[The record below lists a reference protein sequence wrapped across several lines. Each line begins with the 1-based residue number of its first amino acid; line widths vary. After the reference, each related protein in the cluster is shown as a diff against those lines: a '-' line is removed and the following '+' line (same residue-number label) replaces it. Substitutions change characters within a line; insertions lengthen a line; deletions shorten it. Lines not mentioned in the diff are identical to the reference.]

1 MNIAGE
7 TSKIAPAGEASAKPQ
22 KLTGSSVAGAVY
34 VPEDDEVYF
43 LAPSQW
49 KAANREAEES
59 DKCIRDFIEKVENG
73 ATDEAGKA
81 GLEKARQDAGK
92 KIKKIKALVDG
103 VDPKKRLTEIHYLTG
118 GRPGIA
124 FVSQEQK
131 EKWRA
136 PALPENRSSLSQRDR
151 RTLERK
157 GEKGLEDKLRYRE
170 KQAARKEAG
179 RESTREQARQKKD
192 IEKRSW
198 FKRDEKGNRTLKRET
213 GAIKEKLLVAEIALK
228 AEWRK
233 DGNLFNWKSIGGT
246 LSEGKSYNVDWTAQ
260 AMRYTAGASA
270 GLVFDPAK
278 MAIKMKADVK
288 ASFALAEAELTS
300 YYFLPNR
307 TGWTLDAQRSGAKLH
322 LCSLR
327 FAAYVKF
334 QAFAGANA
342 AISAQLGIEPDK
354 TTRRY
359 VPIGIEGLPKNPK
372 DEPTRDGGLLEVSA
386 FAGAQVSGTVGGSL
400 QWSSTATENL
410 WKDLAK
416 CEYSSGFAAGI
427 GFEGACRVLYESGK
441 FIVYAQL
448 KVVVGI
454 GLSGGISFSVDARQI
469 YQFIRF
475 LYDELRRNDFGFV
488 EWISQEAFEH
498 WSAILYYT
506 FTGVGGLVLE
516 QIAGSLSNARK
527 TWNEHV
533 LEEESV
539 RRLASSICRDP
550 SLLVFATPETR
561 GRMLYHL
568 TDPGLLTELG
578 FLWNGDERR
587 EAMIKIFQTIQSRRE
602 WNKTLRCV
610 VPGKGQWLGPNGD
623 RDQEVF
629 AMDRLSKL
637 IDSSIHQRYY
647 AWISALPDTE
657 THLRENVSKAPEKVN
672 RWQATRA

>member
-22 KLTGSSVAGAVY
+22 KLTGSPVAGAVY

-43 LAPSQW
+43 LTPSQW

-73 ATDEAGKA
+73 ATDEAAKA

-103 VDPKKRLTEIHYLTG
+103 VDSKKKLTEIHYLTG

-136 PALPENRSSLSQRDR
+136 PASPENRSSLSQRDR

-170 KQAARKEAG
+170 KQATRKEAAKG
-179 RESTREQARQKKD
+179 AQREQARQKRD

-233 DGNLFNWKSIGGT
+233 DGNVFDWEPIKKT
-246 LSEGKSYNVDWTAQ
+246 FVEGKSYDVKGTAQ

-270 GLVFDPAK
+270 GLLFDPAK
-278 MAIKMKADVK
+278 MVIKMKGEAK
-288 ASFALAEAELTS
+288 ASFAICEGELTTS
-300 YYFLPNR
+300 YYFPNHD
-307 TGWTLDAQRSGAKLH
+307 GWPLEAHRSGAIIQ

-327 FAAYVKF
+327 FSAYVKF
-334 QAFAGANA
+334 QGFLGANA
-342 AISAQLGIEPDK
+342 AISAQLGFEPDK
-354 TTRRY
+354 ATRQF
-359 VPIGIEGLPKNPK
+359 VPIGIERSPRNSK
-372 DEPTRDGGLLEVSA
+372 DEPTRDGGLLEASA
-386 FAGAQVSGTVGGSL
+386 FVGGQVSGTIGGVL
-400 QWSSTATENL
+400 EWRSTATENQ

-416 CEYSSGFAAGI
+416 CEYSAGLAGGL
-427 GFEGACRVLYESGK
+427 GFEGACRVLYEGGK

-448 KVVVGI
+448 KVVVGV
-454 GLSGGISFSVDARQI
+454 GLSGGISFSVNARQI

-516 QIAGSLSNARK
+516 QMAGSFSKARK

-533 LEEESV
+533 LEQESV
-539 RRLASSICRDP
+539 RQLASSICRDP

-568 TDPGLLTELG
+568 TDPGLLTDLG

-587 EAMIKIFQTIQSRRE
+587 EAMIKIFETIQSRRE
-602 WNKTLRCV
+602 WNKTLRSV

-623 RDQEVF
+623 QDQEVF
-629 AMDRLSKL
+629 AMGRLSKL